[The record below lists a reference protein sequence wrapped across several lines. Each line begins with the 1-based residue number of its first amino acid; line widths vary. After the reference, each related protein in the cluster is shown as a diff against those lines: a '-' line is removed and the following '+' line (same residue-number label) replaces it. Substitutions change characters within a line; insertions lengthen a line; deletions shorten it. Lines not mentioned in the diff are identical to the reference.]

1 VICCNKRE
9 AAMHPMLRHATKT
22 VLEDCGPWERFVVDE
37 NRRGERIKP
46 VTGKIIQGKI
56 GKYPVTR
63 YPSTTSESMKSYS
76 KYPFIQ

>member
-1 VICCNKRE
+1 MICCNKRE
-9 AAMHPMLRHATKT
+9 AAMHPMLKYANKSGF
-22 VLEDCGPWERFVVDE
+22 EDRGPLGGVVADV

-63 YPSTTSESMKSYS
+63 YPSTTSESMKS
-76 KYPFIQ
+76 